1 MLYFENYGIENF
13 NVPFSKIHCY
23 HILLRFPSNKFINT
37 NSFNFNNY
45 FMTVIYNQDT
55 VGDVRS
61 RRVVGGGTR
70 TQERQQVQV

>member
-23 HILLRFPSNKFINT
+23 HILLGLPSNKFINT

-45 FMTVIYNQDT
+45 FTIIIYNQDT
-55 VGDVRS
+55 AGDVRS
-61 RRVVGGGTR
+61 RLVVGGGTR